1 MSHVFAFYNP
11 INQLLIAKLGDTG
24 GTQSILLMK
33 KLLQLPLLLVV
44 LVIFSISIS
53 AHDFEI
59 DGIYYHFLD
68 KENNTVSVTYKGELY
83 SSYIEYEGDIDIPDS
98 VIYNGTVYH
107 VTRIGVSAFRDT
119 PITSVTIPKSIQM
132 IDIFSFYGNQNLTT
146 LNFNA
151 TNAANYNNA
160 SDGNSSYPIS
170 NIGWASI
177 KELNIG
183 DSVTTIAPG
192 MFRCCKSLANVSIG
206 ASLKSIGS
214 GVFYQCNSL
223 LNYNVSPDNDALSS
237 IDGVLFN
244 KAQNRL
250 ITFPSGRRGR
260 YVVPDGV
267 DSIANTAFMGNVY
280 LYAIAFPNT
289 LTTIGDSAFC
299 ECENLS
305 DIKFSESL
313 KSIGACSFYRC
324 KGLTTI
330 DLPNSLT
337 TMGEDAFSGCYNL
350 KEVYLSNSL
359 NEILDFYD
367 CRNLESI
374 YIPNSVTKIGNL
386 AFGNTNISSVSIP
399 HSVME
404 IRSYA
409 FGYTPLESIIIPNSV
424 VTWEGITGCK
434 NLKRVTLGKNMTY
447 LDRYNTGGF
456 RNCENCTTFI
466 CLNSTPATTPNPLIT
481 GYDFFNNLDKT
492 TTMVYV
498 PKGAKEAY
506 RNHPTWKNFTNIY
519 EIEVLA
525 ESISLDKTE
534 ISLQSGDSC
543 TLIPTILPAEV
554 TIKDNIYWGSDNPR
568 VATVN
573 DKGIVIGKQ
582 PGTCKIYATPY
593 DGSVTEHA
601 VCTVTVTEND
611 DVVLAQSIEITPSK
625 VYVGTTTQGLISF
638 KVLPENATNKNVIF
652 VPIGSNSNVYA
663 WFEGYGYSLGVGD
676 TITEEDNMV
685 LRWEYW
691 DPVDYTFNDEYWLK
705 SADGSD
711 VWASFVIT
719 NADDPNSTEIKGVNL
734 SVDRVTDE
742 EESAVE
748 VARYDIHGRLLSRP
762 TRGINIIR
770 MSNGSVRKEFVT
782 K

>member
-1 MSHVFAFYNP
+1 
-11 INQLLIAKLGDTG
+11 
-24 GTQSILLMK
+24 MK
-33 KLLQLPLLLVV
+33 KLLQIPLLLVALV
-44 LVIFSISIS
+44 LSSIPIS
-53 AHDFEI
+53 AHDFEV
-59 DGIYYHFLD
+59 DGIYYRFLD

-98 VIYNGTVYH
+98 VTYNGKVYH

-119 PITSVTIPKSIQM
+119 PITSVTIPKSTQM
-132 IDIFSFYGNQNLTT
+132 IDIFSFYGTQNLTT

-151 TNAANYNNA
+151 INAANYKNA
-160 SDGNSSYPIS
+160 SHDEGFYPNS
-170 NIGWASI
+170 NIGWTSI

-192 MFRCCKSLANVSIG
+192 MFRCCESLANVSIG
-206 ASLKSIGS
+206 ASLASIGS
-214 GVFYQCNSL
+214 GVFYQCKSL
-223 LNYNVSPDNDALSS
+223 QNYNVSPDNDALSS

-280 LYAIAFPNT
+280 LYAIVFPNT

-313 KSIGACSFYRC
+313 KSIGAYSFYKC

-337 TMGEDAFSGCYNL
+337 TMGEYAFYHCANL

-359 NEILDFYD
+359 GEIPRCSF
-367 CRNLESI
+367 CVCKNLESV
-374 YIPNSVTKIGNL
+374 YIPNSVTKIGIS
-386 AFGNTNISSVSIP
+386 AFIDTKITSISIP
-399 HSVME
+399 HSVVEM
-404 IRSYA
+404 SDS
-409 FGYTPLESIIIPNSV
+409 FSFTPLESIIIPNSV
-424 VTWEGITGCK
+424 VTWGEIIGCE

-447 LDRYNTGGF
+447 LDVSTRAF
-456 RNCENCTTFI
+456 RKCENCTTII
-466 CLNSTPATTPNPLIT
+466 CLNSTPATRPRPNST
-481 GYDFFNNLDKT
+481 GYEVFYNLDKT

-506 RNHPTWKNFTNIY
+506 KSHPTWKNFTNIY

-534 ISLQSGDSC
+534 ISLQCGDSC
-543 TLIPTILPAEV
+543 SLIPTILPAEA
-554 TIKDNIYWGSDNPR
+554 TIKDNIYWESDNPR

-582 PGTCKIYATPY
+582 QGTCKIYATPY
-593 DGSVTEHA
+593 DGSVTEPA

-625 VYVGTTTQGLISF
+625 VYVGTKTRGPISF

-652 VPIGSNSNVYA
+652 VPSGYNSEVLAYEKIGSGST
-663 WFEGYGYSLGVGD
+663 EGPLRLGD
-676 TITEEDNMV
+676 IITEDSGI
-685 LRWEYW
+685 LFYW
-691 DPVDYTFNDEYWLK
+691 HVWNPVDYTFNDEYWLK

-719 NADDPNSTEIKGVNL
+719 NADDPNSTETKGVNL

-742 EESAVE
+742 DESAVE

>member
-1 MSHVFAFYNP
+1 
-11 INQLLIAKLGDTG
+11 
-24 GTQSILLMK
+24 MK
-33 KLLQLPLLLVV
+33 KLLQIPLLLVALV
-44 LVIFSISIS
+44 LSSIPIS
-53 AHDFEI
+53 AHDFEV
-59 DGIYYHFLD
+59 DGIYYRFLD

-98 VIYNGTVYH
+98 VTYNGKVYH

-132 IDIFSFYGNQNLTT
+132 IDIYSFCGCNNLTT

-151 TNAANYNNA
+151 INAANYKNA
-160 SDGNSSYPIS
+160 SVVSKYPYS
-170 NIGWASI
+170 NIGWTSI

-192 MFRCCKSLANVSIG
+192 MFRCCESLVNLSIG

-214 GVFYQCNSL
+214 GVFYQCKSL

-250 ITFPSGRRGR
+250 ITFPSGRGGR

-267 DSIANTAFMGNVY
+267 DSIANTAFMGRDR
-280 LYAIAFPNT
+280 LYSIVFPNT

-299 ECENLS
+299 KCKNLS
-305 DIKFSESL
+305 AIKFSESL
-313 KSIGACSFYRC
+313 NSIGIYAFGECNA
-324 KGLTTI
+324 LTTV

-337 TMGEDAFSGCYNL
+337 TMGKYAFYACANL
-350 KEVYLSNSL
+350 RELYLSNSL
-359 NEILDFYD
+359 GEIPYGSFYR
-367 CRNLESI
+367 CENLESV
-374 YIPNSVTKIGNL
+374 YIPNSVTKIGDN
-386 AFGNTNISSVSIP
+386 AFDYTKMTSISIP

-404 IRSYA
+404 LLGGFYLM
-409 FGYTPLESIIIPNSV
+409 PLESIIIPNSV
-424 VTWEGITGCK
+424 VATETISYLK
-434 NLKRVTLGKNMTY
+434 NLKRITFGKNMTY
-447 LDRYNTGGF
+447 FSSSYKAIGD
-456 RNCENCTTFI
+456 CENLTTLI
-466 CLNSTPATTPNPLIT
+466 CLNSTPATTSNPPGA
-481 GYDFFNNLDKT
+481 GYDVVHLDET

-498 PKGAKEAY
+498 PKGAKAAY
-506 RNHPTWKNFTNIY
+506 RNHPTWKKFTNIY

-525 ESISLDKTE
+525 ESVSLDKTE
-534 ISLQSGDSC
+534 ISLQCGESC
-543 TLIPTILPAEV
+543 TLISTILPAEA
-554 TIKDNIYWGSDNPR
+554 TIKDNIYWESDNPR

-593 DGSVTEHA
+593 DGSVTEPA

-625 VYVGTTTQGLISF
+625 VYVGTKTRGPISF

-652 VPIGSNSNVYA
+652 VPSGYNSEVLAYKKIGSGST
-663 WFEGYGYSLGVGD
+663 EGTLRLGD
-676 TITEEDNMV
+676 IITEDSGI
-685 LRWEYW
+685 LFYW
-691 DPVDYTFNDEYWLK
+691 HVGNPVDYTFNDEYWLK

-719 NADDPNSTEIKGVNL
+719 NADDPNSTETKGVNL

>member
-1 MSHVFAFYNP
+1 
-11 INQLLIAKLGDTG
+11 
-24 GTQSILLMK
+24 MK
-33 KLLQLPLLLVV
+33 KLLQIPLLLVA
-44 LVIFSISIS
+44 LLLSSIPIF
-53 AHDFEI
+53 AHDFEV
-59 DGIYYHFLD
+59 DGIYYRFLD
-68 KENNTVSVTYKGELY
+68 KENNTVSVTYKGDLY
-83 SSYIEYEGDIDIPDS
+83 SSYVEYEGDIDIPDS
-98 VIYNGTVYH
+98 VTYNGTVYH

-132 IDIFSFYGNQNLTT
+132 IDIFSFYGSQNLTT

-151 TNAANYNNA
+151 INAANYKNA
-160 SDGNSSYPIS
+160 SHDAGFYPNS
-170 NIGWASI
+170 NIGWTSI

-183 DSVTTIAPG
+183 DSVTTIAPR
-192 MFRCCKSLANVSIG
+192 MFRCCESLANVSIG
-206 ASLKSIGS
+206 ASLDSIGS
-214 GVFYQCNSL
+214 GAFYQCRSL
-223 LNYNVSPDNDALSS
+223 QNYNVSPDNDALSS

-267 DSIANTAFMGNVY
+267 DSIANTAFMGNDR
-280 LYAIAFPNT
+280 LYSIVFPNT

-299 ECENLS
+299 KCKNLS

-313 KSIGACSFYRC
+313 NSIGIYAFAECDA
-324 KGLTTI
+324 LTTI

-337 TMGEDAFSGCYNL
+337 TMGDCSFYNCSNL
-350 KEVYLSNSL
+350 NEVYLSNSL
-359 NEILDFYD
+359 GEIPGELFYS
-367 CRNLESI
+367 CKNLESV
-374 YIPNSVTKIGNL
+374 YIPNSVTKIGRR
-386 AFGNTNISSVSIP
+386 AFNSTKIVSISIP
-399 HSVME
+399 NSVIE
-404 IRSYA
+404 LGGES
-409 FGYTPLESIIIPNSV
+409 FNSTPLESIIIPNSV
-424 VTWEGITGCK
+424 VITEEIERCK
-434 NLKRVTLGKNMTY
+434 NLKRVTFGKNMTY
-447 LDRYNTGGF
+447 FGKTIWDFER
-456 RNCENCTTFI
+456 CENITTLI
-466 CLNSTPATTPNPLIT
+466 CLNSTPATRPNPQST
-481 GYDFFNNLDKT
+481 GYDVFDDLDKT

-543 TLIPTILPAEV
+543 SLIPTILPAEA
-554 TIKDNIYWGSDNPR
+554 TIKDNIYWESDNPR

-582 PGTCKIYATPY
+582 QGTCKIYATPY
-593 DGSVTEHA
+593 DGSVTEPA

-625 VYVGTTTQGLISF
+625 VYVGTKTRGPISF

-652 VPIGSNSNVYA
+652 VPSGYNSEVLAYEKIGSGST
-663 WFEGYGYSLGVGD
+663 EGPLRLGD
-676 TITEEDNMV
+676 IITEDSGI
-685 LRWEYW
+685 LFYW
-691 DPVDYTFNDEYWLK
+691 HVWNPVDYTFNDEYWFK

-719 NADDPNSTEIKGVNL
+719 NADDPNSTETKGVNL
-734 SVDRVTDE
+734 SVDRVTNE